1 MLYVDKEKMEKVLF
15 NLLSNAFRYTTEGAV
30 YVRTSATNGKV
41 GLQVEDTGMGIHPE
55 DFPHIFERFYRG
67 RRVSQSK
74 IPGTGLGL
82 AIVKEI
88 VEIHDGNLEVKSE
101 VNKGATINVWFP
113 AQEVFVWP
121 EKLS

>member
-1 MLYVDKEKMEKVLF
+1 
-15 NLLSNAFRYTTEGAV
+15 
-30 YVRTSATNGKV
+30 
-41 GLQVEDTGMGIHPE
+41 MGIHIE

-88 VEIHDGNLEVKSE
+88 VEIHDGNLEVMSE
-101 VNKGATINVWFP
+101 VNKGATVNVWFP
-113 AQEVFVWP
+113 AQEVLVWP

>member
-1 MLYVDKEKMEKVLF
+1 
-15 NLLSNAFRYTTEGAV
+15 
-30 YVRTSATNGKV
+30 
-41 GLQVEDTGMGIHPE
+41 MGIDEE

-88 VEIHDGNLEVKSE
+88 IEIHDGDLEVASE
-101 VNKGATINVWFP
+101 VGKGATVNVWLP
-113 AQEVFVWP
+113 SQEVVVWP